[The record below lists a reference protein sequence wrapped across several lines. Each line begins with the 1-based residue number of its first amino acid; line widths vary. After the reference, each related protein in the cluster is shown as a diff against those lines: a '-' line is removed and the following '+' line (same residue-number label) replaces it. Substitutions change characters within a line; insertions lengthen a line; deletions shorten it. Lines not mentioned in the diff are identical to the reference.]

1 MADLTYG
8 LLDRRMIIIMGN
20 KTKAQLARQYTRIM
34 GIDGSITDTVIASLV
49 ANNNRDKLQKLV
61 DNCVPAAVNAV
72 DNGSRKP
79 LFTIAP
85 ASCGMRYRT
94 ISNHN
99 MHDVRRIDAIGDQ
112 YDAAGQIDQFLA
124 YPLAKLVRRQLRL
137 AGWANDG
144 KYNADLKLQRFQRDG
159 INASM
164 QYGSRVHLIVN

>member
-20 KTKAQLARQYTRIM
+20 KTKAQLARQYTRIK
-34 GIDGSITDTVIASLV
+34 GIDGSVADSIVLSLV
-49 ANNNRDKLQKLV
+49 ASKTRDSLQSLV
-61 DNCVPAAVNAV
+61 DNCASATVNAV

-85 ASCGMRYRT
+85 ASCGSRYRT

-99 MHDVRRIDAIGDQ
+99 MHDVRRIDEIGEQ
-112 YDAAGQIDQFLA
+112 YAELGRVDRHLGYAF
-124 YPLAKLVRRQLRL
+124 AKLVRRQLRL

-159 INASM
+159 IIASM

>member
-1 MADLTYG
+1 
-8 LLDRRMIIIMGN
+8 MGN
-20 KTKAQLARQYTRIM
+20 KTKAQLARQYTRIK
-34 GIDGSITDTVIASLV
+34 GIDGSVADSIVLSLV
-49 ANNNRDKLQKLV
+49 ASKTRDSLQSLV
-61 DNCVPAAVNAV
+61 DNCASATVNAV

-137 AGWANDG
+137 AGWTNNG

>member
-1 MADLTYG
+1 
-8 LLDRRMIIIMGN
+8 MGN

-61 DNCVPAAVNAV
+61 DNCVPATVNAV

-85 ASCGMRYRT
+85 ASCGMRYRM

-99 MHDVRRIDAIGDQ
+99 MHDIQRIDEIGEQ
-112 YDAAGQIDQFLA
+112 YAELGRVDRHLGYAF
-124 YPLAKLVRRQLRL
+124 AKLVRRQLRL

-144 KYNADLKLQRFQRDG
+144 KYNANLKTQRFQRDG